1 MTWLVRL
8 YPPAWRRRYGRE
20 LEELLATRPAS
31 LGVAFDLV
39 VGALDAWFN
48 PQPSA
53 AGTAADAKGA
63 GAMVSTMLQLRCTG
77 NGPNVSKEDRRKAG
91 VVTLSGSLAL
101 ALALTWATA
110 RFGRNSYIESLLL
123 MGWLVPWFVSQH
135 YTSLKGRSGL
145 VQAAV
150 IGGQSAFV
158 IAVALATAWIN
169 SR

>member
-20 LEELLATRPAS
+20 LEELLTTRPAS
-31 LGVAFDLV
+31 LGVAFDV
-39 VGALDAWFN
+39 VAGAVDAWLH

-53 AGTAADAKGA
+53 ARTAAEMKGA

-77 NGPNVSKEDRRKAG
+77 NGPNVSNEDRRKAV
-91 VVTLSGSLAL
+91 VVTLGGSLAL

-110 RFGRNSYIESLLL
+110 RFGKNSYIESLLL
-123 MGWLVPWFVSQH
+123 MGWLVPWFASQH
-135 YTSLKGRSGL
+135 YTSLKDRSGM
-145 VQAAV
+145 VQAV
-150 IGGQSAFV
+150 MIGGQSLFV